1 MATKRKIKTKKKPS
15 FKNIHLYIIILLMFS
30 IGILIA
36 LWKSSQQ
43 TTFKLISNDTW
54 SFVSQIKDNTNGP
67 HFGRGIIKERYPTM
81 GTEQRVTIEVS
92 DTAPVKKVTAALM
105 TDKKSEWI
113 ELLPGTGTSYKSDWT
128 GVWTL
133 SDTYLERYVLSI
145 EAMSANG
152 VTKVEIPLK

>member
-1 MATKRKIKTKKKPS
+1 MY
-15 FKNIHLYIIILLMFS
+15 LYMIVLLVFS
-30 IGILIA
+30 VGVLIA

-54 SFVSQIKDNTNGP
+54 SFVSQPKDRSNGP
-67 HFGRGIIKERYPTM
+67 RFGRGIIKARYPIM

-92 DTAPVKKVTAALM
+92 DTAPVKKVTATLM
-105 TDKKSEWI
+105 TDKKSELI

-133 SDTYLERYVLSI
+133 SDTYRERYLLTI

-152 VTKVEIPLK
+152 VTKVEVPLK